1 MPFPTNPT
9 NGQTATVNYVTYVY
23 NSDIGVWTSEG
34 STASANPVASV
45 AGRTGAVTLTAADIS
60 GGTFP
65 TDTKIAGVFT
75 ANSGTASTST
85 GSGALVVNGGLG
97 VSGTVY
103 AGGLSV
109 GSINSTPIGNA
120 TSSTGS
126 FSSLGVGTAASGT
139 TGEFRSTSSITA
151 YYSDE
156 RLKNRIGV
164 IENALDKIDQ
174 LTGFLYVEN
183 ELANSFGFNNP
194 NPQTALSAQDVQ
206 RVQPEVVKPAPFDI
220 AQREDGTEYSKSGED
235 YLTVDYEKL
244 IPLLVEGIKEL
255 RREINQ
261 LKGK

>member
-9 NGQTATVNYVTYVY
+9 NGQLAVINYISYVWDSY
-23 NSDIGVWTSEG
+23 LGVWTNAGQSAA
-34 STASANPVASV
+34 ASPVTSV
-45 AGRTGAVTLTAADIS
+45 AGRTGAVTLTAEDI
-60 GGTFP
+60 GAGTFP
-65 TDTKIAGVFT
+65 GAVNTAGILT

-97 VSGTVY
+97 VSGTIY
-103 AGGLSV
+103 AANLSI

-120 TSSTGS
+120 ASSTGS

-139 TGEFRSTSSITA
+139 TGEGRFTNQIVA
-151 YYSDE
+151 FYSDE
-156 RLKNRIGV
+156 RLKNKIST

-183 ELANSFGFNNP
+183 DLAKSFGFNNP
-194 NPQTALSAQDVQ
+194 NKQTALSAQDVK

-220 AQREDGTEYSKSGED
+220 AQREDGTEYSKSGQD

-261 LKGK
+261 LKGE